1 MIINSIFFSVFLM
14 VVYPELMIFSYRYLS
29 TINDYEVFTS
39 HPTSLYFEN
48 GLWISISVL
57 FLYFSI
63 RINFGKIV
71 TGLLVF
77 IINLIIISILSL
89 IYLICLGFYLKGISV
104 DTPLEFN
111 IIKFHYV
118 IFLALVPLIILNYKV
133 SKWKPFSSR
142 YL

>member
-14 VVYPELMIFSYRYLS
+14 VIYPELMIFSYRYLS

-57 FLYFSI
+57 FFYFSI

-71 TGLLVF
+71 TGLLIF